1 MYMHVVLVT
10 AGLSRTRR
18 QTAVLC
24 FQADNVLTPAILLVN
39 ENN

>member
-10 AGLSRTRR
+10 AGLSRIPL
-18 QTAVLC
+18 QKAVLC
-24 FQADNVLTPAILLVN
+24 FQSDNVLTPAILLVN